1 MSVDRVEIRNDTATR
16 IHEPSA
22 QPAAAQEVVNGQPQ
36 AQPQVAGDRPEW
48 LPPKFQSPE
57 ELAKAYSELE
67 SRFTQVNQQNFGDK
81 ASAANISDDEMRSFS
96 DEFMQLG
103 TLSDKSFANLEARG
117 IPRYVVESYIEGQKA
132 VAESQV
138 AAIYNNV
145 GGQAQYQQMIEWASE
160 NLPDNEIDA
169 FNSMVDSGDPSS
181 IQFAVRGL
189 QARFSSAAGMPRL
202 MQGGTTGPGSSPFR
216 SLAEVTAAM
225 RDPKYR
231 ADPAYRKDVEARLAI
246 SNIF

>member
-1 MSVDRVEIRNDTATR
+1 MSVDRIEIRNDTATR

-22 QPAAAQEVVNGQPQ
+22 QPAAAQDIVNGQPQ
-36 AQPQVAGDRPEW
+36 AQPQATGDRPEW
-48 LPPKFQSPE
+48 LPPKFQNPE
-57 ELAKAYSELE
+57 ELARAYSELE

-81 ASAANISDDEMRSFS
+81 AAQANISDEEMRSFS
-96 DEFMQLG
+96 NEFMQLG
-103 TLSDKSFANLEARG
+103 TLSDKSFKDLEARG

-145 GGQAQYQQMIEWASE
+145 GGQEQYQQMIEWAAD

-169 FNSMVDSGDPSS
+169 FNAMIDSGDSSS
-181 IQFAVRGL
+181 ITFAVRGL

-202 MQGGTTGPGSSPFR
+202 MQGGTAGPGTSPFR

-231 ADPAYRKDVEARLAI
+231 VDPAYRKDVEARLAI
-246 SNIF
+246 SNVF

>member
-1 MSVDRVEIRNDTATR
+1 MSVDRVEIRNDTVTR
-16 IHEPSA
+16 IHEPGA
-22 QPAAAQEVVNGQPQ
+22 QPASAQSVASGQPSDSV
-36 AQPQVAGDRPEW
+36 PQDRPQW

-57 ELAKAYSELE
+57 ELARAYSELE
-67 SRFTQVNQQNFGDK
+67 SRFTQVNQQTLGDK
-81 ASAANISDDEMRSFS
+81 AAAANISEEEMRGFS
-96 DEFMQLG
+96 NEFMQLG
-103 TLSDKSFANLEARG
+103 TLSDRSFADLEARG

-138 AAIYNNV
+138 ASIYNAV
-145 GGQAQYQQMIEWASE
+145 GGQQQYEAMIGWAAES
-160 NLPDNEIDA
+160 LPDNEIDA
-169 FNSMVDSGDPSS
+169 FNAMIDSGDPNMV
-181 IQFAVRGL
+181 QFAVQGL
-189 QARFSSAAGMPRL
+189 QARFSAVNGVPRL
-202 MQGGTTGPGSSPFR
+202 VQGGTAGPGTSPFR